1 MLIWTLI
8 KLISAENVTDSRE
21 EIQISSNTCEN
32 VIQVQKVNRQFNGFY
47 TKSGESPEARPIY
60 SGLGSDTV
68 LRFVDN
74 RWTFQGK
81 VRFNERKLYFR
92 S

>member
-8 KLISAENVTDSRE
+8 KLISAENVADSRE
-21 EIQISSNTCEN
+21 EIQISSKTCEN

-47 TKSGESPEARPIY
+47 TKSEESSETRSIY
-60 SGLGSDTV
+60 TRVGSDTV

-74 RWTFQGK
+74 RWKFQGE
-81 VRFNERKLYFR
+81 VGFNNRKL
-92 S
+92 